1 MKNGLEDAYKK
12 VVQAATPEQMVT
24 ESTKDEVIGEAD
36 LVKGQSTKTG
46 QDVFDDYKEASGKQG
61 KHKKEPGEEDPKE
74 PGKELSP
81 GHGDIKTEG
90 IGTMLPT
97 SKFDELFKKQLVEE
111 ELDDFESDESPLE
124 TGEFDDDSGEFPSED
139 GDDAG
144 EEVDVAT
151 ELRMVIDRLSEVA
164 ERLGAYDDEAEEA
177 GEEVGEMGADE
188 DLDLDDGEL
197 EESHVKL
204 EPLKDTTKTMTSPG
218 NKKVKTSLPCGGQKA
233 RATQGPMYGKKAT
246 GQAEP
251 GRKTTLGP
259 HGTQKHPDVKGTAG
273 KTGAGVF
280 DNI

>member
-1 MKNGLEDAYKK
+1 MKNGLENAYNK
-12 VVQAATPEQMVT
+12 VLEAAAPGVIT
-24 ESTKDEVIGEAD
+24 ESTDDKVIGEAE
-36 LVKGQSTKTG
+36 LVKGQSTKAG
-46 QDVFDDYKEASGKQG
+46 HDAFDDYKEAKGKQG
-61 KHKKEPGEEDPKE
+61 VHKKETGEHDAKEAEAKINPGYGE
-74 PGKELSP
+74 
-81 GHGDIKTEG
+81 IKTEG
-90 IGTMLPT
+90 LDSMLPT
-97 SKFDELFKKQLVEE
+97 SKFDELFKQQLVEE
-111 ELDDFESDESPLE
+111 ELDDLESDDSPLE
-124 TGEFDDDSGEFPSED
+124 SGGFDDDEGDFPSEE
-139 GDDAG
+139 GDDVG

-164 ERLGAYDDEAEEA
+164 ERLGAYDDEAGEA
-177 GEEVGEMGADE
+177 DEEVGEMGAEE
-188 DLDLDDGEL
+188 DLDLDDGEI

-204 EPLKDTTKTMTSPG
+204 EPLKDTTKTMTSQG

-259 HGTQKHPDVKGTAG
+259 QGTQKHPGVKGTAG